1 MLKEFKEFAMKG
13 NIVDLA
19 VGVVIGGAFGKIVT
33 SLVNDIIMPTVSLLI
48 GKVDFSNL
56 FIDLSGKGHKTI
68 ELAKKAGDATINYG
82 LFINN
87 VIDFLIIAFS
97 IFIVIKQLNKLNKLT
112 KKKEEPAPAK
122 SKKCKYCYSEIHI
135 DATKCPHCTSQL

>member
-1 MLKEFKEFAMKG
+1 MFKEFKEFAMKG

-33 SLVNDIIMPTVSLLI
+33 SLVNDIVMPLVGILL

-56 FIDLSGKGHKTI
+56 FFALGNGNFTTI
-68 ELAKKAGDATINYG
+68 QQAKDAGVATINYG

-87 VIDFLIIAFS
+87 IIDFLIVAFS
-97 IFIVIKQLNKLNKLT
+97 IFIVIKQINRFS
-112 KKKEEPAPAK
+112 KKKEEKPVENK
-122 SKKCKYCYSEIHI
+122 KKCPHCYSEIHI
-135 DATKCPHCTSQL
+135 DATRCPNCTSELN